1 MLTSHITSHILSLF
15 TALPVVTFHLVSFS
29 DSSRQQAINEFNP
42 SEFITMKSLS
52 ILTIGGAIQ
61 AGASSTFHRQ
71 DGRLFAA
78 GKHPAGWGTRTNT
91 SIQQHRQSRTALIL
105 FPRGG
110 DADSAVVAEEED
122 VATQDVSAPEEE
134 SLDDRVSA
142 AMKRLGLEVEEEEL
156 ITEASTTASDDANNC
171 EGGVCAMPDADAT
184 ATTNTDSA
192 EEAVTQQDIDKIAET
207 ISTEMDVPKDI
218 ALAAIYSTFNNGQ
231 INEEAARTIV
241 HAEVSAIANVAE
253 DSAEVQQLVSEG
265 FDMFFARRSLAFSG
279 MDIDNARAILI
290 ADAEDEEAE
299 LEAQQQGAAPAAVKE
314 EPPKMKTVTVDYPAN
329 FDPVAPAPKPQEQ
342 KPPPPAKKEDVV
354 FECTVEDIQKLVIE
368 SPVPVLLDVYADWC
382 GPCKQLTP
390 ALEQIAINAGGA
402 LRLCKVNTDQQR
414 QISGALEVKALPTVF
429 GVKDGKILNMF
440 QGMPRDEQM
449 LRNFLMGLLV
459 PGEPF
464 KPPVTAEEK
473 ANYHQLST
481 KLLKLAAASSFSFSA
496 RERLQGRVSN
506 LLDELVT
513 DIGGETG
520 MAVADDSA
528 RVLRSLMSNVI
539 RDPFEEKFRKVNLAN
554 KVIAE
559 KVAKYSSCISILKS
573 VGFVADGDSTLVV
586 GKGKRVANISPINVA
601 RDCIDKWVD
610 QNRYNIAASARKR
623 KDEIERARLAAE
635 AEEAAKNK
643 VDDEEEEEDE
653 SEEEVDPNLC
663 IIKYRIEGKKKL
675 HDVNMDGND
684 TLTTLLEKLELD
696 DGESVQFTCA
706 AKRLVVKSTDEEKM
720 NKTLKELRLMPA
732 ASIVIKIGEGKSSD
746 VTKGSLAERNSAQ
759 KKKTGSHSMH
769 SIGLYSQNDG
779 NKAETFE
786 SGGVLYDHDISDDEE
801 EVAENAEEEK
811 NDDDDENN
819 SADEEVDEDEE

>member
-1 MLTSHITSHILSLF
+1 
-15 TALPVVTFHLVSFS
+15 
-29 DSSRQQAINEFNP
+29 
-42 SEFITMKSLS
+42 MKSIS

-61 AGASSTFHRQ
+61 AASASSSVHRR
-71 DGRLFAA
+71 DGQLFAA
-78 GKHPAGWGTRTNT
+78 GKHPVGWGTRTHT
-91 SIQQHRQSRTALIL
+91 STQQYRQSRTALVL

-110 DADSAVVAEEED
+110 DVESAVVSEKED
-122 VATQDVSAPEEE
+122 VAAQDVSTLEEE

-142 AMKRLGLEVEEEEL
+142 AMKRLGLEVEEEL
-156 ITEASTTASDDANNC
+156 IGEDTTTASDNAGNC
-171 EGGVCAMPDADAT
+171 EGGVCVMPDA
-184 ATTNTDSA
+184 ATTPATNTEEA
-192 EEAVTQQDIDKIAET
+192 ATQATEEAVTQEDIDKLAET
-207 ISTEMDVPKDI
+207 ISTEMTVPKDI
-218 ALAAIYSTFNNGQ
+218 VLAAIYSSFNNDQ
-231 INEEAARTIV
+231 INEEAARSIV
-241 HAEVSAIANVAE
+241 EAEVSAISNVAE
-253 DSAEVQQLVSEG
+253 DCDEVQQLVSEG

-279 MDIDNARAILI
+279 MDIDNARAILV

-299 LEAQQQGAAPAAVKE
+299 AAAQQQAVAAAAAKE
-314 EPPKMKTVTVDYPAN
+314 EPKMKTVTVDYPTN

-368 SPVPVLLDVYADWC
+368 SPVPVLLDIYADWC
-382 GPCKQLTP
+382 APCKQLTP
-390 ALEQIAINAGGA
+390 ALEQIVINAGGA

-414 QISGALEVKALPTVF
+414 QISGALEVKALPTIF
-429 GVKDGKILNMF
+429 GVKDGKILNSF

-464 KPPVTAEEK
+464 KPPVTTEEK
-473 ANYHQLST
+473 ENYRQLST
-481 KLLKLAAASSFSFSA
+481 KLLKVAAASSFSFSA
-496 RERLQGRVSN
+496 RERLQGRVAK
-506 LLDELVT
+506 LLDELVA

-539 RDPFEEKFRKVNLAN
+539 KDPFEEKFRRVNLAN

-573 VGFVADGDSTLVV
+573 VGFVADGESALVV
-586 GKGKRVANISPINVA
+586 GKGKRVVNISPINVA

-610 QNRYNIAASARKR
+610 QNRYNIAASSRKR
-623 KDEIERARLAAE
+623 KDEVERARLATE
-635 AEEAAKNK
+635 AEEAAKNQE
-643 VDDEEEEEDE
+643 DDEEDE
-653 SEEEVDPNLC
+653 SEEEEVDPNLC

-675 HDVNMDGND
+675 HSVDMDGGD
-684 TLTTLLEKLELD
+684 TLATLVEKLEID
-696 DGESVQFTCA
+696 DEESVQFTCA
-706 AKRLVVKSTDEEKM
+706 AKRLIVKSTDEEKM
-720 NKTLKELRLMPA
+720 SKTLKELRLMPS

-746 VTKGSLAERNSAQ
+746 VTKGSLAERNSAK

-786 SGGVLYDHDISDDEE
+786 SGGVLYDHDISDDEDE
-801 EVAENAEEEK
+801 GEDATAENLEEE
-811 NDDDDENN
+811 DEQEEDDENN
-819 SADEEVDEDEE
+819 DASDEEVDQDDE

>member
-1 MLTSHITSHILSLF
+1 
-15 TALPVVTFHLVSFS
+15 
-29 DSSRQQAINEFNP
+29 
-42 SEFITMKSLS
+42 MKSIS
-52 ILTIGGAIQ
+52 TLTIGVAIQ
-61 AGASSTFHRQ
+61 AAVGASSSSFHRR

-78 GKHPAGWGTRTNT
+78 GKYPAGWGTRTNT
-91 SIQQHRQSRTALIL
+91 SIQQYRQSRTALVL

-110 DADSAVVAEEED
+110 DADSAVVAKED
-122 VATQDVSAPEEE
+122 EDLAAQHELPSEEE

-142 AMKRLGLEVEEEEL
+142 AMKRLGLEVEEDDEDEL
-156 ITEASTTASDDANNC
+156 PTKASTSASDDTSNC

-184 ATTNTDSA
+184 ATNTESA
-192 EEAVTQQDIDKIAET
+192 GEAVTQQDIDKIAET
-207 ISTEMDVPKDI
+207 ISTDMDVPKDI
-218 ALAAIYSTFNNGQ
+218 ALAALYSTFNNNQ

-241 HAEVSAIANVAE
+241 HAEVSAISNVAE
-253 DSAEVQQLVSEG
+253 DSPEVQQLVSEG

-299 LEAQQQGAAPAAVKE
+299 LEAQQQAAAPEVKKE
-314 EPPKMKTVTVDYPAN
+314 PKMKTVTVDYPAN
-329 FDPVAPAPKPQEQ
+329 FDPVAPSPKPQEQ

-429 GVKDGKILNMF
+429 GVKGGKILNMF

-464 KPPVTAEEK
+464 KPPVSAEEK
-473 ANYHQLST
+473 ANYHELST

-496 RERLQGRVSN
+496 RERLQGRVSK

-513 DIGGETG
+513 DIGGEIG
-520 MAVADDSA
+520 MAIADDSA

-539 RDPFEEKFRKVNLAN
+539 KDPFDGKFRKVNLAN

-559 KVAKYSSCISILKS
+559 KVAKYPSCISILKS

-586 GKGKRVANISPINVA
+586 GKGKLVVNISPINVA

-623 KDEIERARLAAE
+623 KDEVERARLAAE
-635 AEEAAKNK
+635 AEEAAMNN
-643 VDDEEEEEDE
+643 VDEEEEDE
-653 SEEEVDPNLC
+653 SEEEEVDPNLC

-675 HDVNMDGND
+675 HDVNMDAND
-684 TLTTLLEKLELD
+684 TLNTLLEKLELG

-706 AKRLVVKSTDEEKM
+706 AKRLIVKSTDEEKM
-720 NKTLKELRLMPA
+720 SKTMKALRLMPA
-732 ASIVIKIGEGKSSD
+732 ASIVIKIGEGKSRD

-801 EVAENAEEEK
+801 EEQN
-811 NDDDDENN
+811 DDDENN
-819 SADEEVDEDEE
+819 SAEGEVDEE

>member
-1 MLTSHITSHILSLF
+1 
-15 TALPVVTFHLVSFS
+15 
-29 DSSRQQAINEFNP
+29 
-42 SEFITMKSLS
+42 MKSIR
-52 ILTIGGAIQ
+52 ILTIGSAVQ
-61 AGASSTFHRQ
+61 AVCASSPS
-71 DGRLFAA
+71 RLFAA
-78 GKHPAGWGTRTNT
+78 DKHRTGWGTRINMST
-91 SIQQHRQSRTALIL
+91 QQQRQSRTSLIL

-110 DADSAVVAEEED
+110 DADSAVLAEDEN
-122 VATQDVSAPEEE
+122 VATQELPALDDE

-142 AMKRLGLEVEEEEL
+142 AMKRLGLEVEEEEGL
-156 ITEASTTASDDANNC
+156 SAETSTASVDSGNC
-171 EGGVCAMPDADAT
+171 EGGVCAMPDANT
-184 ATTNTDSA
+184 ESTTETEITT
-192 EEAVTQQDIDKIAET
+192 EEAVTQQDIDKIAES
-207 ISTEMDVPKDI
+207 ISAEMSVPKDI
-218 ALAAIYSTFNNGQ
+218 VFAAIYSTFDNNKV
-231 INEEAARTIV
+231 NEEAARSMV
-241 HAEVSAIANVAE
+241 EAEVSAIANVAE

-265 FDMFFARRSLAFSG
+265 FDSFFARRSLAFVG

-299 LEAQQQGAAPAAVKE
+299 VEAQKQAAAAEAAAAEAEAAVKE
-314 EPPKMKTVTVDYPAN
+314 EPKMKTVTVDYPTN

-390 ALEQIAINAGGA
+390 ALEEIVVKAGGA

-414 QISGALEVKALPTVF
+414 QISGALEVKALPTIF

-440 QGMPRDEQM
+440 QGMPRDEEM
-449 LRNFLMGLLV
+449 LRNFLMGLLI
-459 PGEPF
+459 PGQPF
-464 KPPVTAEEK
+464 KPAVTAEEK
-473 ANYHQLST
+473 ANYNQLST
-481 KLLKLAAASSFSFSA
+481 KLLKVAAASSFSFSA
-496 RERLQGRVSN
+496 RERLQGRVAK
-506 LLDELVT
+506 LLDELVA
-513 DIGGETG
+513 DIGGDTG

-539 RDPFEEKFRKVNLAN
+539 KDPFQEKFRKVNLAN
-554 KVIAE
+554 KVVAE
-559 KVAKYSSCISILKS
+559 KVTKYPSCISILKS
-573 VGFVADGDSTLVV
+573 VGFAPDGESTLVV
-586 GKGKRVANISPINVA
+586 GKGKRVVNIAPINVA

-635 AEEAAKNK
+635 AEEAEKNQ
-643 VDDEEEEEDE
+643 VDEEEDE
-653 SEEEVDPNLC
+653 SEEEEVDPNLC

-675 HDVNMDGND
+675 NDVEMDADD
-684 TLTTLLEKLELD
+684 TLTTLMGKLELD

-706 AKRLVVKSTDEEKM
+706 AKRLIVKSSDEEKM
-720 NKTLKELRLMPA
+720 SKTLKELRLMPS
-732 ASIVIKIGEGKSSD
+732 ASIVIKIGEGKSTG
-746 VTKGSLAERNSAQ
+746 VTKGSLAERNSAN

-801 EVAENAEEEK
+801 EEDDKTEEAS
-811 NDDDDENN
+811 DDVTEEQSDDEN
-819 SADEEVDEDEE
+819 SSEGVDEDDE

>member
-1 MLTSHITSHILSLF
+1 
-15 TALPVVTFHLVSFS
+15 
-29 DSSRQQAINEFNP
+29 
-42 SEFITMKSLS
+42 MKSIS

-61 AGASSTFHRQ
+61 AASASSSVHRR
-71 DGRLFAA
+71 DGQLFAA
-78 GKHPAGWGTRTNT
+78 GKHPVGWGTTTHT
-91 SIQQHRQSRTALIL
+91 STQQYRQSRTALVL

-110 DADSAVVAEEED
+110 DVESAVVSEKED
-122 VATQDVSAPEEE
+122 VAAQDVSTLEEE

-142 AMKRLGLEVEEEEL
+142 AMKRLGLEVEEEL
-156 ITEASTTASDDANNC
+156 IGEDTTTASDNAGNC
-171 EGGVCAMPDADAT
+171 EGGVCVMPDA
-184 ATTNTDSA
+184 ATTPATKTEEA
-192 EEAVTQQDIDKIAET
+192 ATQTTEEAVTQEDIDKLAET
-207 ISTEMDVPKDI
+207 ISTEMTVPKDI
-218 ALAAIYSTFNNGQ
+218 VLAAIYSSFNNDQ
-231 INEEAARTIV
+231 INEEAARSIV
-241 HAEVSAIANVAE
+241 EAEVSAISNVAE
-253 DSAEVQQLVSEG
+253 DCDEVQQLVSEG

-279 MDIDNARAILI
+279 MDIDNARAILV

-299 LEAQQQGAAPAAVKE
+299 AAAQQQAVAAAEAAAAKE
-314 EPPKMKTVTVDYPAN
+314 EPKMKTVTVDYPTN

-368 SPVPVLLDVYADWC
+368 SPVPVLLDIYADWC
-382 GPCKQLTP
+382 APCKQLTP
-390 ALEQIAINAGGA
+390 ALEQIVINAGGA

-414 QISGALEVKALPTVF
+414 QISGALEVKALPTIF
-429 GVKDGKILNMF
+429 GVKDGKILNSF

-464 KPPVTAEEK
+464 KPPVTTEEK
-473 ANYHQLST
+473 ENYRQLST
-481 KLLKLAAASSFSFSA
+481 KLLKVAAASSFSFSA
-496 RERLQGRVSN
+496 RERLQGRVAK
-506 LLDELVT
+506 LLDELVA

-539 RDPFEEKFRKVNLAN
+539 KDPFEEKFRRVNLAN

-573 VGFVADGDSTLVV
+573 VGFVADGESALVV
-586 GKGKRVANISPINVA
+586 GKGKRVVNISPINVA

-610 QNRYNIAASARKR
+610 QNRYNIAASSRKR
-623 KDEIERARLAAE
+623 KDEVERARLAAE
-635 AEEAAKNK
+635 AEEAAKNQE
-643 VDDEEEEEDE
+643 DDEEDE
-653 SEEEVDPNLC
+653 SEEEEVDPNLC

-675 HDVNMDGND
+675 HSVEMDGGD
-684 TLTTLLEKLELD
+684 TLATLVEKLEID
-696 DGESVQFTCA
+696 DEESVQFTCA
-706 AKRLVVKSTDEEKM
+706 AKRLIVKSTDEEKM
-720 NKTLKELRLMPA
+720 SKTLKELRLMPS

-746 VTKGSLAERNSAQ
+746 VTKGSLAERNSAK

-786 SGGVLYDHDISDDEE
+786 SGGVLYDHDISDDEDE
-801 EVAENAEEEK
+801 GEDATAENLEEE
-811 NDDDDENN
+811 DEQEEDDENN
-819 SADEEVDEDEE
+819 DASDEEVDQDDE

>member
-1 MLTSHITSHILSLF
+1 
-15 TALPVVTFHLVSFS
+15 
-29 DSSRQQAINEFNP
+29 
-42 SEFITMKSLS
+42 
-52 ILTIGGAIQ
+52 
-61 AGASSTFHRQ
+61 
-71 DGRLFAA
+71 
-78 GKHPAGWGTRTNT
+78 
-91 SIQQHRQSRTALIL
+91 
-105 FPRGG
+105 
-110 DADSAVVAEEED
+110 
-122 VATQDVSAPEEE
+122 
-134 SLDDRVSA
+134 
-142 AMKRLGLEVEEEEL
+142 
-156 ITEASTTASDDANNC
+156 
-171 EGGVCAMPDADAT
+171 MPDADAT
-184 ATTNTDSA
+184 ATNTESA
-192 EEAVTQQDIDKIAET
+192 GEAVTQQDIDKIAET
-207 ISTEMDVPKDI
+207 ISTDMDVPKDI
-218 ALAAIYSTFNNGQ
+218 ALAALYSTFNNNQ

-241 HAEVSAIANVAE
+241 HAEVSAISNVAE
-253 DSAEVQQLVSEG
+253 DSPEVQQLVSEG

-299 LEAQQQGAAPAAVKE
+299 LEAQQQAAAPEVKKE
-314 EPPKMKTVTVDYPAN
+314 PKMKTVTVDYPAN
-329 FDPVAPAPKPQEQ
+329 FDPVAPSPKPQEQ

-429 GVKDGKILNMF
+429 GVKGGKILNMF

-464 KPPVTAEEK
+464 KPPVSAEEK
-473 ANYHQLST
+473 ANYHELST

-496 RERLQGRVSN
+496 RERLQGRVSK

-513 DIGGETG
+513 DIGGEIG
-520 MAVADDSA
+520 MAIADDSA

-539 RDPFEEKFRKVNLAN
+539 KDPFDGKFRKVNLAN

-559 KVAKYSSCISILKS
+559 KVAKYPSCISILKS

-586 GKGKRVANISPINVA
+586 GKGKLVVNISPINVA

-623 KDEIERARLAAE
+623 KDEVERARLAAE
-635 AEEAAKNK
+635 AEEAAMNN
-643 VDDEEEEEDE
+643 VDEEEEDE
-653 SEEEVDPNLC
+653 SEEEEVDPNLC

-675 HDVNMDGND
+675 HDVNMDAND
-684 TLTTLLEKLELD
+684 TLNTLLEKLELG

-706 AKRLVVKSTDEEKM
+706 AKRLIVKSTDEEKM
-720 NKTLKELRLMPA
+720 SKTMKALRLMPA
-732 ASIVIKIGEGKSSD
+732 ASIVIKIGEGKSRD

-801 EVAENAEEEK
+801 EEQN
-811 NDDDDENN
+811 DDDENN
-819 SADEEVDEDEE
+819 SAEGEVDEE

>member
-1 MLTSHITSHILSLF
+1 
-15 TALPVVTFHLVSFS
+15 
-29 DSSRQQAINEFNP
+29 
-42 SEFITMKSLS
+42 MKSISFL
-52 ILTIGGAIQ
+52 IIGGAIQ
-61 AGASSTFHRQ
+61 AVGASSSSSFHRR
-71 DGRLFAA
+71 DGGRLFAA
-78 GKHPAGWGTRTNT
+78 GKHHVGWGTRTNT
-91 SIQQHRQSRTALIL
+91 SIQQYRQSRTALIL

-110 DADSAVVAEEED
+110 DADSAVVAEED
-122 VATQDVSAPEEE
+122 AATQDMSSSVEEE

-142 AMKRLGLEVEEEEL
+142 AMKRLGLEVEEKEVEEEL
-156 ITEASTTASDDANNC
+156 ATEDLTPASDDANNC
-171 EGGVCAMPDADAT
+171 EDGVCAMPDENAA
-184 ATTNTDSA
+184 AANTDST
-192 EEAVTQQDIDKIAET
+192 EEVQMVYDHEQDIDTIAET
-207 ISTEMDVPKDI
+207 ISTEMEVPKDI
-218 ALAAIYSTFNNGQ
+218 ALAALYSTFNNDKV
-231 INEEAARTIV
+231 NEEAARSMV
-241 HAEVSAIANVAE
+241 QAEVSAIANVAE
-253 DSAEVQQLVSEG
+253 DCPEVHQLVSEG
-265 FDMFFARRSLAFSG
+265 FDMFFARRSLAFSD
-279 MDIDNARAILI
+279 MDVDNARAILV

-299 LEAQQQGAAPAAVKE
+299 FEAQKQAAAAAEAKE
-314 EPPKMKTVTVDYPAN
+314 EPQMKTVTVDYPTN
-329 FDPVAPAPKPQEQ
+329 FNPVAPAPKPQEQ
-342 KPPPPAKKEDVV
+342 KPPPPAKKEDVI

-390 ALEQIAINAGGA
+390 ALEQIVINAGGA

-414 QISGALEVKALPTVF
+414 QISGALEVKSLPTVF

-440 QGMPRDEQM
+440 MGMPRDEQM

-481 KLLKLAAASSFSFSA
+481 KLLKIAAASSFSFSA
-496 RERLQGRVSN
+496 RERLQGRVAK
-506 LLDELVT
+506 LLDELVA

-520 MAVADDSA
+520 MAIADDSA

-539 RDPFEEKFRKVNLAN
+539 RDPFQEKFRIVNLAN

-586 GKGKRVANISPINVA
+586 GKGKRVVNISPINVA

-623 KDEIERARLAAE
+623 KDEVERVRLAAE

-643 VDDEEEEEDE
+643 VDDDEEDE
-653 SEEEVDPNLC
+653 SEEEEVDPNLC

-675 HDVNMDGND
+675 HDVDMDAND

-696 DGESVQFTCA
+696 GGESVQFTCA
-706 AKRLVVKSTDEEKM
+706 AKRLIVKSTDENKM
-720 NKTLKELRLMPA
+720 GKTLKELRLMPA
-732 ASIVIKIGEGKSSD
+732 ASIVVKVGEGRSSD

-769 SIGLYSQNDG
+769 SIGLYAQDDG

-786 SGGVLYDHDISDDEE
+786 SGGVLYDHVLSDDEDE
-801 EVAENAEEEK
+801 EDAAENVEVEE
-811 NDDDDENN
+811 NDDDDDNCE
-819 SADEEVDEDEE
+819 DKEVVEEEE

>member
-1 MLTSHITSHILSLF
+1 
-15 TALPVVTFHLVSFS
+15 
-29 DSSRQQAINEFNP
+29 
-42 SEFITMKSLS
+42 MKSIS
-52 ILTIGGAIQ
+52 TLTIGVAIQ
-61 AGASSTFHRQ
+61 AAVGASSSSFHRR

-78 GKHPAGWGTRTNT
+78 GKYPAGWGTRTNT
-91 SIQQHRQSRTALIL
+91 SIQQYRQSRTALVL

-110 DADSAVVAEEED
+110 DADSAVVAKED
-122 VATQDVSAPEEE
+122 EDLAAQHELPSEEE

-142 AMKRLGLEVEEEEL
+142 AMKRLGLEVEEDDEDEL
-156 ITEASTTASDDANNC
+156 PTKASTSASDDTSNC
-171 EGGVCAMPDADAT
+171 EGGVCTMPDADAT
-184 ATTNTDSA
+184 ATNTESA
-192 EEAVTQQDIDKIAET
+192 GEAVTQQDIDKIAET
-207 ISTEMDVPKDI
+207 ISTDMDVPKDI
-218 ALAAIYSTFNNGQ
+218 ALAALYSTFNNNQ

-241 HAEVSAIANVAE
+241 HAEVSAISNVAE
-253 DSAEVQQLVSEG
+253 DSPEVQQLVSEG

-299 LEAQQQGAAPAAVKE
+299 LEAQQQAAAPEVKKE
-314 EPPKMKTVTVDYPAN
+314 PKMKTVTVDYPAN
-329 FDPVAPAPKPQEQ
+329 FDPVAPSPKPQEQ

-429 GVKDGKILNMF
+429 GVKGGKILNMF

-464 KPPVTAEEK
+464 KPPVSAEEK
-473 ANYHQLST
+473 ANYHELST

-496 RERLQGRVSN
+496 RERLQGRVSK

-513 DIGGETG
+513 DIGGEIG
-520 MAVADDSA
+520 MAIADDSA

-539 RDPFEEKFRKVNLAN
+539 KDPFDGKFRKVNLAN

-559 KVAKYSSCISILKS
+559 KVAKYPSCISILKS

-586 GKGKRVANISPINVA
+586 GKGKLVVNISPINVA

-623 KDEIERARLAAE
+623 KDEVERARLAAE
-635 AEEAAKNK
+635 AEEAAMNN
-643 VDDEEEEEDE
+643 VDEEEEDE
-653 SEEEVDPNLC
+653 SEEEEVDPNLC

-675 HDVNMDGND
+675 HDVNMDAND
-684 TLTTLLEKLELD
+684 TLNTLLEKLELG

-706 AKRLVVKSTDEEKM
+706 AKRLIVKSTDEEKM
-720 NKTLKELRLMPA
+720 SKTMKALRLMPA
-732 ASIVIKIGEGKSSD
+732 ASIVIKIGEGKSRD

-801 EVAENAEEEK
+801 EEQN
-811 NDDDDENN
+811 DDDENN
-819 SADEEVDEDEE
+819 SAEGEVDEE